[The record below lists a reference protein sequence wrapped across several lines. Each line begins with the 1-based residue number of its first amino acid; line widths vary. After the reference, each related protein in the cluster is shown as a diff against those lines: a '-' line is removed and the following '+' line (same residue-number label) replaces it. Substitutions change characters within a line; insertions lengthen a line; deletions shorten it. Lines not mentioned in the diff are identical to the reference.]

1 MRARGNDLEGG
12 RSAERDLA
20 ARVVVELGG
29 DGEVRVVALAQCGGL
44 FLVAAGR
51 QCVGRVER
59 VEAQPVAVGLFVLGA
74 QLDQVLAQH
83 LATRKRL
90 QDDLLDD
97 QQESVTFDVH
107 GANVADVLEAR
118 FQLLEAFR
126 AKEET
131 HEGTE
136 NEDPIRTL
144 ALTNADLWKAYI
156 PLALKLIRNIRH
168 CRTARARADP
178 PLPPRAYAIGAERAA
193 RLGDEA

>member
-1 MRARGNDLEGG
+1 MK
-12 RSAERDLA
+12 
-20 ARVVVELGG
+20 
-29 DGEVRVVALAQCGGL
+29 EVR
-44 FLVAAGR
+44 
-51 QCVGRVER
+51 EDI
-59 VEAQPVAVGLFVLGA
+59 
-74 QLDQVLAQH
+74 DQVLAQH

-144 ALTNADLWKAYI
+144 ALKNADLWKARERERTRPAALAAGGGFSSVPDESG
-156 PLALKLIRNIRH
+156 PLLPLFSR
-168 CRTARARADP
+168 RTSRSRSSSSATSAIAATRVRARTRRCR
-178 PLPPRAYAIGAERAA
+178 RART
-193 RLGDEA
+193 